1 MTFREVYLLNKQ
13 RFLTELRRLL
23 IFMTE
28 SDRNLTVNQYAAMF
42 DEAGEQG
49 EQALLEQLGS
59 PTKLAISLSRG
70 YQPGQL
76 TTETKQREVLKKAE
90 DAAKAA
96 RLGHLDDDYNPV
108 DLEDND
114 PVAILMRSLDEP
126 EASDEPDEEPE
137 IELDEGLKI
146 ELGRR
151 PEADDTWDD
160 DETDDLWDDEADDEP
175 LDLRY
180 ERVGAAMPQGAG
192 VTLLT
197 VILLVIGVPLAA
209 LVLGVAAVWLI
220 PGAAGL
226 GTSLLS
232 AIAALWCLNY
242 LADTLLVLGVAFAAL
257 ALGLLLLW
265 CGIWLDVHLVGLY
278 VRGVQWL
285 CGKLLGKKVRV

>member
-1 MTFREVYLLNKQ
+1 MNKQ

-96 RLGHLDDDYNPV
+96 KLEHLDDDYNPV
-108 DLEDND
+108 DAEEND
-114 PVAILMRSLDEP
+114 PVAIIMRSLDEP
-126 EASDEPDEEPE
+126 DEPEAEPEAEPDEPA
-137 IELDEGLKI
+137 DE
-146 ELGRR
+146 
-151 PEADDTWDD
+151 PEADDFA
-160 DETDDLWDDEADDEP
+160 DEDDEAWDEDDEP

-209 LVLGVAAVWLI
+209 LVLAVAAVWLI
-220 PGAAGL
+220 PGAVGL
-226 GTSLLS
+226 GASLLS

-242 LADTLLVLGVAFAAL
+242 LADTLLVLGVAFVAL

-265 CGIWLDVHLVGLY
+265 CGIWLDVRLVGLY
-278 VRGVQWL
+278 VRGVRWL
-285 CGKLLGKKVRV
+285 SGKLLGKKVRV

>member
-1 MTFREVYLLNKQ
+1 MNKQ

-96 RLGHLDDDYNPV
+96 KLEHLDEDYDP
-108 DLEDND
+108 LASEDND

-126 EASDEPDEEPE
+126 EDEPETEPAEEPDESTEPE
-137 IELDEGLKI
+137 AE
-146 ELGRR
+146 ELGD
-151 PEADDTWDD
+151 EDD
-160 DETDDLWDDEADDEP
+160 DVWGEDDEP
-175 LDLRY
+175 LDLSY
-180 ERVGAAMPQGAG
+180 ERVGASLPQGAG

-209 LVLGVAAVWLI
+209 LTLAVAAVWLI

-226 GTSLLS
+226 GASLLS
-232 AIAALWCLNY
+232 GIAALWCLNY
-242 LADTLLVLGVAFAAL
+242 LADTLLVLGVAFVAL

-265 CGIWLDVHLVGLY
+265 CGIWLDVHLVKLY

>member
-1 MTFREVYLLNKQ
+1 MNKQ

-76 TTETKQREVLKKAE
+76 TTETRQREVLKKAE

-96 RLGHLDDDYNPV
+96 KLEHLDEDYDPV
-108 DLEDND
+108 AAEEND
-114 PVAILMRSLDEP
+114 PVAIIMRSLDEP
-126 EASDEPDEEPE
+126 DEPEAEPE
-137 IELDEGLKI
+137 DEP
-146 ELGRR
+146 EDE
-151 PEADDTWDD
+151 PVEAEADELA
-160 DETDDLWDDEADDEP
+160 DEDEDLWDEDDEP

-180 ERVGAAMPQGAG
+180 ERVGAALPQGAG

-197 VILLVIGVPLAA
+197 VILLVVGVPLAA
-209 LVLGVAAVWLI
+209 LVLAVAAVWLI

-226 GTSLLS
+226 GASLLS

-265 CGIWLDVHLVGLY
+265 CGIWLDVRLVGLY
-278 VRGVQWL
+278 VRGVRWL